1 MMMEMYSIRMFFLFL
16 TMLHCLQGIYAS
28 CNVPDSSLTLQNTIY
43 DLAVI
48 GCTNSSLV
56 MTVGKVKTF
65 RMDRSNN
72 ERFKCD
78 DQTFT
83 ASIAGETHS
92 IKDAKCI
99 SRITCSRPNLA
110 GVHITDIE
118 KQLKYVGEKG
128 DEIFVPFSDYTAGDQ
143 IHINCAAGYGRPK
156 SSCDVDPNA
165 YDYDSFDSKEELP
178 TEGTFTCKDNGKW
191 NSEPVIECREIV
203 CKWTGNNTIDNGKL
217 VGLKDSKYLL
227 DDKIEAVC
235 DAGFKPTE
243 SPVCQPNGCF
253 SKTTVLCEETH
264 CPILDNYNNFE
275 NGNIV
280 YSNQP
285 ITVNSTATFYCDP
298 GYEKFG
304 PDVRT
309 CQGDGYW
316 SDDDCVTCQ
325 LLKYANEPP
334 TLKKSCPAPCVP
346 YGAIKEGS
354 SYEIGDTVIFRCH
367 EDFHYLGYVH
377 TITRVC
383 LANAM
388 WNGTDIRC
396 TRRNMLEGLMLG
408 ETLENVVNRADQKFK
423 EWEKNNSDMGRGRT
437 IDIHNSL
444 QLYLLVDSSGSITDA
459 TFEIMKNFL
468 SILLEK
474 VFGGKKENT
483 HTDVFLRFFGSN
495 LSDEFKFTTLAQF
508 QNLNITRA
516 NATHLT
522 KSDTNIPAALRRL
535 LNIIQTKKQIDD
547 TKDYAPNRVLIVIS
561 DGQNN
566 MGGDI
571 EDDVINELHH
581 VVETYSIF
589 VGKREN
595 EREPIDKGG
604 FTVMSKL
611 ASRDKNLK
619 DEHFFSIALDNST
632 EGLKSIIGQMTNVTA
647 DHIQCGEYSDK
658 TNLNQHGAI
667 DSMTNALDGAWPWM
681 VKLEDRLNNHKCG
694 ATLLNQN
701 WILTAAH
708 CKIDDGW
715 KIYIG
720 RLGKNDVGG
729 NFIETTK
736 DKTIQHP
743 NYNDVTYQYDI
754 RVVKLAN
761 PVLYNRKK
769 PYAVP
774 VCLYNATEFPKLR
787 YEDLFKPKSRGV
799 VTGWGK
805 LTKDGAFSETLK
817 QLQLGILDSAI
828 CQENATNNKHTF
840 NDAVNLCALGKGA
853 DDKTV
858 DACEGDSGG
867 PFVVKVDRLDSS
879 NKKKFAFIQIGI
891 VSWGFECGTYRPG
904 YYTRLTPEIIKW
916 IYNQISEK

>member
-1 MMMEMYSIRMFFLFL
+1 MMKMFSLRLIIHFL
-16 TMLHCLQGIYAS
+16 TIFHCLQGIYAA
-28 CNVPDSSLTLQNTIY
+28 CDVPDSSLTLKYSIL
-43 DLAVI
+43 DVAVI

-56 MTVGKVKTF
+56 MTVGKVKTS
-65 RMDRSNN
+65 RMDTSNS
-72 ERFKCD
+72 ERFSCD
-78 DQTFT
+78 DQTFI
-83 ASIAGETHS
+83 ASIGGERIS
-92 IKDAKCI
+92 ITEAKCI
-99 SRITCSRPNLA
+99 SRVTCSRPNIA
-110 GVHITDIE
+110 GVHITDVE

-128 DEIFVPFSDYTAGDQ
+128 DENFVPFSDYTAGDQ
-143 IHINCAAGYGRPK
+143 IHIYCASGYGQPK

-165 YDYDSFDSKEELP
+165 YDYDSYDSKEKLL
-178 TEGTFTCKDNGKW
+178 TEGTFTCRDDGQW

-203 CKWTGNNTIDNGKL
+203 CNWAGKLTIDNGTL
-217 VGLKDSKYLL
+217 LGLKDGKYLL

-235 DAGFKPTE
+235 DAGFKPKDIA
-243 SPVCQPNGCF
+243 VCQSDGCF
-253 SKTTVLCEETH
+253 SKTTVSCEEIH
-264 CPILDNYNNFE
+264 CPRLDQYSSFE

-280 YSNQP
+280 YSKQP

-309 CQGDGYW
+309 CQGDGSW

-334 TLKKSCPAPCVP
+334 TLKTSCPAPCVP

-354 SYEIGDTVIFRCH
+354 SYEMGDTVIFRCN

-396 TRRNMLEGLMLG
+396 TRRTNVEVLLLG
-408 ETLENVVNRADQKFK
+408 ETLENVANRADQKFK

-459 TFEIMKNFL
+459 TFEIMKKFL
-468 SILLEK
+468 NILLEK

-483 HTDVFLRFFGSN
+483 RTDVFLRFFGSN

-522 KSDTNIPAALRRL
+522 KGDTNIPTALRGL
-535 LNIIQTKKQIDD
+535 LTIIQTKKQIDD
-547 TKDYAPNRVLIVIS
+547 TKDYFPNRVLIVIS

-566 MGGDI
+566 VGGDI
-571 EDDVINELHH
+571 EDDMINELHH
-581 VVETYSIF
+581 VAETYSIF
-589 VGKREN
+589 VGKPEN
-595 EREPIDKGG
+595 ERESIDKRG
-604 FTVMSKL
+604 FQLMGKL
-611 ASRDKNLK
+611 ASRDKKLK

-632 EGLKSIIGQMTNVTA
+632 EGLKSIIGQMTNVTS
-647 DHIQCGEYSDK
+647 DHIQCGEFSYL
-658 TNLNQHGAI
+658 TNLNQQGEI

-681 VKLEDRLNNHKCG
+681 VNLEDESNNHKCG
-694 ATLLNQN
+694 ATLLNEN

-708 CKIDDGW
+708 CKIDNRW

-720 RLGKNDVGG
+720 RLDRRDKGG
-729 NFIETTK
+729 SFIETSMA
-736 DKTIQHP
+736 KTTYHP

-774 VCLYNATEFPKLR
+774 VCLYNATEFPELK

-805 LTKDGAFSETLK
+805 LAKDGAFSETLK
-817 QLQLGILDSAI
+817 QLQLGILNAAI
-828 CQENATNNKHTF
+828 CQENATKNTQKTF
-840 NDAVNLCALGKGA
+840 NDNVNLCALGKGA

-867 PFVVKVDRLDSS
+867 PFVVKVDRMDS
-879 NKKKFAFIQIGI
+879 NKKRKSAFIQIGI

-904 YYTRLTPEIIKW
+904 YYTRLSPEIINW
-916 IYNQISEK
+916 INNQISEK